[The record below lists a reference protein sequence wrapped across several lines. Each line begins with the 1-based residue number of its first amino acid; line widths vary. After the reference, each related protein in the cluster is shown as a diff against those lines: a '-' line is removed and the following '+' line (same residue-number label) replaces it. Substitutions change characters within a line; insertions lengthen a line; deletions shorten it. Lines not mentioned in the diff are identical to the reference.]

1 MKDGGRSCAFSD
13 SRLASRDP
21 CVLARS
27 RRCGVSIVPA
37 VTVTLSSREARAG
50 GGGAHRGAFRPKRSI
65 LRSTVAQHG
74 RIDASPDEICQSEA
88 GSANSPVVIGRA
100 IIPTTIGG
108 LPRRSAMSLLSLFFV
123 PGAAQAI
130 LLTVVPLE
138 ALHLL
143 GSARAVTL
151 LYIGAGLIAVL
162 GRFSIPFLVGSIG
175 RRSVF
180 TLGTLSLAA
189 SSILFALNDVRFMAC
204 GLVLSTFAFACIE
217 ITSQLYVL
225 DRVPRHSLRHFEP
238 IRIFAI
244 AGPWTVGPWLGVH
257 VSNNVSFVAPFCI
270 AIAAAVILLVI
281 FWSMRL
287 VERFKP
293 SATVRLS
300 SNPARLVRRF
310 FAQPRLRLAWTLAA
324 ARSSWWNLFYI
335 YMPIFAVTSGLG
347 AEVGGI
353 VVSIGSGWIWL
364 VPFWGWVGRSFG
376 LRRLLRAGYAGAG
389 VLSICAALAFGLPW
403 LGVFLLALAALGT
416 ETIDGAGN
424 LLFLRAVRVHE
435 RPEMTTVFVS
445 FRDVSQLG
453 PPTVCALLLTVFGL
467 PSVFIAGGSMMLA
480 AAVLTNYIPRR
491 M

>member
-1 MKDGGRSCAFSD
+1 M
-13 SRLASRDP
+13 
-21 CVLARS
+21 
-27 RRCGVSIVPA
+27 
-37 VTVTLSSREARAG
+37 
-50 GGGAHRGAFRPKRSI
+50 
-65 LRSTVAQHG
+65 
-74 RIDASPDEICQSEA
+74 
-88 GSANSPVVIGRA
+88 IGRA
-100 IIPTTIGG
+100 IVPATIGT
-108 LPRRSAMSLLSLFFV
+108 LPRRRAMALLSLFVV

-143 GSARAVTL
+143 GAARTVTL
-151 LYIGAGLIAVL
+151 LYVGAGLIAVA
-162 GRFSIPFLVGSIG
+162 GRFSIPFLVGAIG

-180 TLGTLSLAA
+180 TLGALSLAG
-189 SSILFALNDVRFMAC
+189 SSILFALNDVPFLAC
-204 GLVLSTFAFACIE
+204 GLVLSTFAFACTE
-217 ITSQLYVL
+217 ITSQLYLL
-225 DRVPRHSLRHFEP
+225 DLVPRRSLRHFEP

-257 VSNNVSFVAPFCI
+257 VSNNVSFAAPFWI
-270 AIAAAVILLVI
+270 AGVAAVVLLAI
-281 FWSMRL
+281 FWSMRP
-287 VERFKP
+287 VERGTP
-293 SATVRLS
+293 GATAQMS

-335 YMPIFAVTSGLG
+335 YTPIFAVTSGLG
-347 AEVGGI
+347 TEVGGI

-364 VPFWGWVGRSFG
+364 VPIWGWVGRRFG
-376 LRRLLRAGYAGAG
+376 LRSLLRAGYAGAG

-403 LGVFLLALAALGT
+403 LGACLLALAALGT

-424 LLFLRAVRVHE
+424 LLFLRTVRAHE

-445 FRDVSQLG
+445 FRDVAQLG

-480 AAVLTNYIPRR
+480 AAILTNYIPRR

>member
-1 MKDGGRSCAFSD
+1 M
-13 SRLASRDP
+13 L
-21 CVLARS
+21 
-27 RRCGVSIVPA
+27 
-37 VTVTLSSREARAG
+37 
-50 GGGAHRGAFRPKRSI
+50 
-65 LRSTVAQHG
+65 
-74 RIDASPDEICQSEA
+74 
-88 GSANSPVVIGRA
+88 GRA
-100 IIPTTIGG
+100 IIPATIGTV
-108 LPRRSAMSLLSLFFV
+108 PRRTALALLSLFFV
-123 PGAAQAI
+123 PSAAQAI

-138 ALHLL
+138 ALRLM

-151 LYIGAGLIAVL
+151 LYIGAGLIAVA
-162 GRFSIPFLVGSIG
+162 GRFSIPFLAGTIG

-189 SSILFALNDVRFMAC
+189 SSILFALNNVPFLAC
-204 GLVLSTFAFACIE
+204 GLVFSTFAFACLE

-225 DRVPRHSLRHFEP
+225 DRVPRQSLRHFEP

-257 VSNNVSFVAPFCI
+257 VSDSVSFAAPFCI
-270 AIAAAVILLVI
+270 AIAAAVTLLVI
-281 FWSMRL
+281 FWSMRP
-287 VERFKP
+287 VERP
-293 SATVRLS
+293 TRRTTARLS
-300 SNPARLVRRF
+300 SNPARLLHRF

-324 ARSSWWNLFYI
+324 ARSSWWSLFYI
-335 YMPIFAVTSGLG
+335 YTPIFAVTSGLG
-347 AEVGGI
+347 AEAGGI

-364 VPFWGWVGRSFG
+364 VPLWGWIGRRFG
-376 LRRLLRAGYAGAG
+376 LRRLLRAGYASAG
-389 VLSICAALAFGLPW
+389 VLSICASLAFGLPW
-403 LGVFLLALAALGT
+403 LGAVLLALAALGT

-424 LLFLRAVRVHE
+424 LLFLRAVRAHE

-480 AAVLTNYIPRR
+480 AAVLTKFIPRR

>member
-1 MKDGGRSCAFSD
+1 M
-13 SRLASRDP
+13 
-21 CVLARS
+21 
-27 RRCGVSIVPA
+27 
-37 VTVTLSSREARAG
+37 
-50 GGGAHRGAFRPKRSI
+50 
-65 LRSTVAQHG
+65 
-74 RIDASPDEICQSEA
+74 
-88 GSANSPVVIGRA
+88 GRA
-100 IIPTTIGG
+100 MIPTTIGTV
-108 LPRRSAMSLLSLFFV
+108 PRRSALALLSLFFV
-123 PGAAQAI
+123 PSTAQAI

-138 ALHLL
+138 ALRLL

-151 LYIGAGLIAVL
+151 LYIGAGLIAVA
-162 GRFSIPFLVGSIG
+162 GRFSIPFLVGTIG

-180 TLGTLSLAA
+180 TLGTLSLAL
-189 SSILFALNDVRFMAC
+189 SSILFALNNVPFLAC
-204 GLVLSTFAFACIE
+204 GLVFSTFAFACLE

-225 DRVPRHSLRHFEP
+225 DRVPRQSLRHFEP

-257 VSNNVSFVAPFCI
+257 VSNSVSFAAPFCI
-270 AIAAAVILLVI
+270 AIAAAVALLVI
-281 FWSMRL
+281 FWSMRP
-287 VERFKP
+287 VERGTHR
-293 SATVRLS
+293 ATPQLS
-300 SNPARLVRRF
+300 SNPARLLRRF

-324 ARSSWWNLFYI
+324 ARSSWWNLFYV
-335 YMPIFAVTSGLG
+335 YTPIFAVTSGLG
-347 AEVGGI
+347 AEAGGI

-364 VPFWGWVGRSFG
+364 VPLWGWAGRRFG
-376 LRRLLRAGYAGAG
+376 LRRLLRVGYASAG

-403 LGVFLLALAALGT
+403 VGAFLLALAALGT

-424 LLFLRAVRVHE
+424 LLFLRVVRAHE

-480 AAVLTNYIPRR
+480 AALLTNYIPRR

>member
-1 MKDGGRSCAFSD
+1 
-13 SRLASRDP
+13 
-21 CVLARS
+21 
-27 RRCGVSIVPA
+27 
-37 VTVTLSSREARAG
+37 
-50 GGGAHRGAFRPKRSI
+50 
-65 LRSTVAQHG
+65 
-74 RIDASPDEICQSEA
+74 
-88 GSANSPVVIGRA
+88 
-100 IIPTTIGG
+100 
-108 LPRRSAMSLLSLFFV
+108 MSLLSLFFV
-123 PGAAQAI
+123 PSAAQAI

-143 GSARAVTL
+143 GAARAVTL
-151 LYIGAGLIAVL
+151 LYVGAGLIAVG
-162 GRFSIPFLVGSIG
+162 GRFSIPFLIGSIG

-189 SSILFALNDVRFMAC
+189 SSVLFALDKVLFLAC
-204 GLVLSTFAFACIE
+204 GLVLSMFAFACLE

-225 DRVPRHSLRHFEP
+225 DHVPRHSLRHFEP

-257 VSNNVSFVAPFCI
+257 VSNRVSFAAPFWI
-270 AIAAAVILLVI
+270 AVVAAVILLVL
-281 FWSMRL
+281 FWSTRPG
-287 VERFKP
+287 ERGTSSAIPRP
-293 SATVRLS
+293 SP
-300 SNPARLVRRF
+300 NPARLVHRF

-335 YMPIFAVTSGLG
+335 YTPIFAVTSGLG

-364 VPFWGWVGRSFG
+364 VPFWGWAGRRFG
-376 LRRLLRAGYAGAG
+376 LRRLLRAGYAVAG
-389 VLSICAALAFGLPW
+389 VLSICASLAFGLPW
-403 LGVFLLALAALGT
+403 LGALLLALAALGT

-424 LLFLRAVRVHE
+424 LLFLRAVRAHE
-435 RPEMTTVFVS
+435 RPQMTTVFVS

-480 AAVLTNYIPRR
+480 AAILTKYIPRR